1 MESEKFY
8 IDYNSQKEDEYGDQ
22 NRYFI
27 NLLPSF
33 KKYVDI
39 TKSHLEFGINIK
51 QKFTQI
57 NFTMDNYN
65 LTWEYRP
72 HQILDLIEDHEI
84 QLYVHNR
91 KTGKMDEVSNIIQI
105 LKQCRRDFEFEYVAY
120 TCDLIL
126 LQHTLKDFDHTQITK
141 QEFCLTFED
150 GKISNVTKEN
160 ISILP

>member
-1 MESEKFY
+1 MIDGKFY
-8 IDYNSQKEDEYGDQ
+8 IDYNSQEEDEYGDQ
-22 NRYFI
+22 NRYFVA
-27 NLLPSF
+27 LQ
-33 KKYVDI
+33 KYQETDP
-39 TKSHLEFGINIK
+39 
-51 QKFTQI
+51 TQI

-105 LKQCRRDFEFEYVAY
+105 LKQCRRDFEFEYECFTA
-120 TCDLIL
+120 DLIL
-126 LQHTLKDFDHTQITK
+126 LQHTVKDFDHTQITK
-141 QEFCLTFED
+141 QEFCVTFED
-150 GKISNVTKEN
+150 GKMSNATKET